1 MSFRRYIST
10 VFAALFVGLAA
21 LAVVAQD
28 ATPTTDPAMM
38 PTTDPAMMPTTD
50 PAMMPTTDPAM
61 MPTTDPMGVMNESA
75 MAPIMDASGAQ
86 IGWAS
91 FTNSMGMTAGMG
103 LDMGTQAAPGDT
115 TMTGN
120 GKVLVT
126 VQLQSAALTPGF
138 HGMHLHMMGN
148 CGDTGEGPFTGAG
161 EHIPAEPAHPN
172 HIGDFPAAL
181 VNADGTAFV
190 SFETDRFTVADLLD
204 ADGTAIIIH
213 GNPDNYAN
221 IPERY
226 GTPDQETLLT
236 GDAGPRFA
244 CGVIQAGMAGAMGT
258 TGMTGTD
265 ATGGTGTTGT
275 GTDTTGSTGIGTDT
289 TAPTTD
295 PAMMPTTDPAAAPTT
310 DPAMMPTATTA
321 G

>member
-1 MSFRRYIST
+1 MSFRRYAST
-10 VFAALFVGLAA
+10 LLTAALVGFAA

-28 ATPTTDPAMM
+28 ATPTM
-38 PTTDPAMMPTTD
+38 
-50 PAMMPTTDPAM
+50 DPAM
-61 MPTTDPMGVMNESA
+61 MPTTDPMGMATMDPAMSGMTGESA
-75 MAPIMDASGAQ
+75 MAPIMDASSAQ

-103 LDMGTQAAPGDT
+103 TDTTGTGDM

-126 VQLQSAALTPGF
+126 IQLNSATLTPGF
-138 HGMHLHMMGN
+138 HGMHLHMMGS
-148 CGDTGEGPFTGAG
+148 CGDTGEGPFTAAG
-161 EHIPAEPAHPN
+161 EHIPMEPIHPN
-172 HIGDFPAAL
+172 HQGDFPSAL
-181 VNADGTAFV
+181 VNADGTSYL
-190 SFETDRFTVADLLD
+190 SFETDRFTMADLLD

-213 GNPDNYAN
+213 ANPDNHSN

-226 GTPDQETLLT
+226 GTPDEETLMT
-236 GDAGPRFA
+236 GDSGPRLA
-244 CGVIQAGMAGAMGT
+244 CGVIQAGMAGTMGG

-265 ATGGTGTTGT
+265 TTGG
-275 GTDTTGSTGIGTDT
+275 TGIGTDT
-289 TAPTTD
+289 GAPTMD
-295 PAMMPTTDPAAAPTT
+295 PAMMPTTDPAAAPTM